1 MIDLNYH
8 VVIKKDYW
16 FVIWSFAKISTQYR
30 LHQNKQFQEV
40 DTVSTYKMYKM
51 YKMLAETY
59 QTNGPNENS
68 D

>member
-16 FVIWSFAKISTQYR
+16 FVIWSFAKMSTQYR
-30 LHQNKQFQEV
+30 LHHNKQFQDV
-40 DTVSTYKMYKM
+40 DTVSTYKM

>member
-1 MIDLNYH
+1 M
-8 VVIKKDYW
+8 
-16 FVIWSFAKISTQYR
+16 STQYR
-30 LHQNKQFQEV
+30 LHHNKQFQDV
-40 DTVSTYKMYKM
+40 DTVSTYKM

>member
-1 MIDLNYH
+1 M
-8 VVIKKDYW
+8 
-16 FVIWSFAKISTQYR
+16 STQYR
-30 LHQNKQFQEV
+30 LHHNKQFQDV

-59 QTNGPNENS
+59 QTNGPNESS